1 LLLGI
6 ERFIVDLYVSIPEAE
21 INEVLPRFL
30 PPDLPVKNLRVQL
43 TPQGLVL
50 HGEYPTRFLTI
61 RFEILWEVA
70 AIAGNAQAK
79 LTGIK
84 VAGLP
89 AGLLRG
95 LLLSAIRDSTKAH
108 PAVQV
113 ENDIVRLDVRQL
125 FQNRQTFFRIEL
137 KAVRTVAGSLI
148 IEAGPETRRPD
159 LPVPSAAPS

>member
-1 LLLGI
+1 
-6 ERFIVDLYVSIPEAE
+6 VDLYVSIPEAE
-21 INEVLPRFL
+21 INEVLSRFL
-30 PPDLPVKNLRVQL
+30 PPDLSVKNLCIHL

-50 HGEYPTRFLTI
+50 HGEYPTRLLTI
-61 RFEILWEVA
+61 SFEILWEVA

-95 LLLSAIRDSTKAH
+95 LLLSAIRDATKEH
-108 PAVQV
+108 PAVVV
-113 ENDIVRLDVRQL
+113 ENDTVRLDVKQL
-125 FQNRQTFFRIEL
+125 LLAWQSFVRIEL

-148 IEAGPETRRPD
+148 IEAGPDGWRPD
-159 LPVPSAAPS
+159 LLNPASPVPEG